1 MKTIDVQITFPED
14 EDSYV
19 ITDTRANTTFSCPAS
34 SLPNKGDG
42 MNIDGILCRTGYFV
56 VSHRIF
62 EVQEDRVVGVTLV
75 LEISDEDVVQQM

>member
-34 SLPNKGDG
+34 SLPSKGDV
-42 MNIDGILCRTGYFV
+42 MHIDGIIHQTGYFV
-56 VSHRIF
+56 VSRRTF
-62 EVQEDRVVGVTLV
+62 EVQEGRVVRVTLV
-75 LEISDEDVVQQM
+75 LEISDEGDFQQM